1 MSSQI
6 NAGILRVCLSTMIFA
21 SLWLTTS
28 SSVFA
33 QQNRGAIVQAERV
46 EKMTLPNFTQIG
58 GSVVAGDPFFI
69 TASLTAKIVMKDW
82 QIGDPVKAGDIIAK
96 QDTFLIEH
104 QLQIHRSELE
114 ATENEIASLNE
125 DLKYE
130 KSLLSLTQ
138 EQLVLLDR
146 RAEFAKKL
154 AQSNAISFENSENAQ
169 IALNAAQQQLVNRNK
184 TQSELKYSLK
194 RLIVTEERLRLQI
207 KKLEQDLS
215 DATLK
220 SPVDGQI
227 ILLFSEKIGFA
238 RQGDMIASIRTDEGY
253 GVELD
258 LPVKYLPF
266 INSESQLRARSL
278 SGENFMLSLR
288 AILPEENRRTASR
301 LTKLSFDGEVL
312 GSIRANGAQI
322 NVLVPSTEVQELL
335 VIPQDAV
342 VPVAGGHVVF
352 VFDNGIAKR
361 QAVRLG
367 SAIDERIIVN
377 SGLQAGELV
386 ITRGNEGLDDGAAVK
401 QGKIPKRDVPNMS
414 NDTSQAEKAEE
425 IPTELADDAK
435 KWLLKWQSSR
445 GEQSGRLELS
455 SKASLYN
462 DKPVLVTR
470 KNDTVYFD
478 TELVLPFGIVTLSFE
493 LVSTP
498 NSMNG
503 TVILSGLP
511 NGREVQMD
519 VTGTAN

>member
-1 MSSQI
+1 
-6 NAGILRVCLSTMIFA
+6 
-21 SLWLTTS
+21 
-28 SSVFA
+28 
-33 QQNRGAIVQAERV
+33 
-46 EKMTLPNFTQIG
+46 
-58 GSVVAGDPFFI
+58 
-69 TASLTAKIVMKDW
+69 
-82 QIGDPVKAGDIIAK
+82 
-96 QDTFLIEH
+96 
-104 QLQIHRSELE
+104 
-114 ATENEIASLNE
+114 
-125 DLKYE
+125 
-130 KSLLSLTQ
+130 
-138 EQLVLLDR
+138 
-146 RAEFAKKL
+146 
-154 AQSNAISFENSENAQ
+154 
-169 IALNAAQQQLVNRNK
+169 
-184 TQSELKYSLK
+184 
-194 RLIVTEERLRLQI
+194 
-207 KKLEQDLS
+207 
-215 DATLK
+215 
-220 SPVDGQI
+220 
-227 ILLFSEKIGFA
+227 
-238 RQGDMIASIRTDEGY
+238 
-253 GVELD
+253 
-258 LPVKYLPF
+258 
-266 INSESQLRARSL
+266 
-278 SGENFMLSLR
+278 MLSLR

-322 NVLVPSTEVQELL
+322 NVMVPSTEVQELL

-401 QGKIPKRDVPNMS
+401 QGKMPKRDVPNMS
-414 NDTSQAEKAEE
+414 NNTSQAEKAEE

-445 GEQSGRLELS
+445 GEQSGRFELS

-519 VTGTAN
+519 VIGTAN

>member
-1 MSSQI
+1 MSSQM
-6 NAGILRVCLSTMIFA
+6 NAGILRVCLLTMIFT

-28 SSVFA
+28 SSVSA

-58 GSVVAGDPFFI
+58 GSVVAGDPFSI
-69 TASLTAKIVMKDW
+69 TASLTAKIVMNDW
-82 QIGDPVKAGDIIAK
+82 QIGDAVKAGDIIAK

-125 DLKYE
+125 NLKYE
-130 KSLLSLTQ
+130 KSLLSLAQ

-278 SGENFMLSLR
+278 LGENFMLSLR

-312 GSIRANGAQI
+312 GTIRANGAQI

-342 VPVAGGHVVF
+342 VPVAGGHIVF

-414 NDTSQAEKAEE
+414 NDTSQAEKGEE

-478 TELVLPFGIVTLSFE
+478 TELVLSFGIVTLSFK
-493 LVSTP
+493 LVSSP

-503 TVILSGLP
+503 SVILSGLP